1 MCKRYSN
8 IAFIRTQGSYNSVAR
23 YPTSISLPW
32 VRARAP
38 CWLPA
43 ARDLGARART
53 QGSYKAVARYTQ
65 GSYNSVAKYST
76 ATNRRQLHVLEASK
90 KKTPPKPCFRA
101 PLHTTYFR
109 VCFLRPPPPNP
120 PSYSA
125 GAGIDTQGNYNSV
138 TRYSTSSS
146 LSVNRSITFTH
157 AQQST
162 ALKSHSCF
170 ELI

>member
-76 ATNRRQLHVLEASK
+76 ATNRRQLHFLKSQKSTSKTLLPCTPTHHLLSSVLSQA
-90 KKTPPKPCFRA
+90 T
-101 PLHTTYFR
+101 
-109 VCFLRPPPPNP
+109 PPNP